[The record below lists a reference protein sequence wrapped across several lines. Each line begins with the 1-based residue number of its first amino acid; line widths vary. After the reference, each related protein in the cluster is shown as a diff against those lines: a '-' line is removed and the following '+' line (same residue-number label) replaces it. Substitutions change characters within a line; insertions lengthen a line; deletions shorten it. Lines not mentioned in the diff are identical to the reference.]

1 VTLPKPLRIVQAAGW
16 YLPTSQGGTEVYV
29 SELAKRLRAA
39 GHDVRIAAPEALGQQ
54 ERTYDE
60 GGFPVYRYPIPVR
73 VTRDEA
79 QGRTIV
85 RGADLFHV
93 WLRKMQPDV
102 VHMHTFVTGLGLAE
116 LRVAKSLGAKVIAT
130 THSAS
135 LGFTCQ
141 RGTMMRWGRRL
152 CDGIAGPIKCAAC
165 ELEHRGVARPLAIG
179 TAMIPPSLGG
189 LGRRAPGKLGTLI
202 GMTSLIRHNQ
212 ASQREMFELVDK
224 FVVLSAWAR
233 DVLVANGGPP
243 LKIALN
249 RLGVRFPATVKAR
262 SSKSPVTVA
271 YIGRF
276 DLIKGVTDFARAISL
291 VPRSAPIRFEFHGPV
306 QYRTELAVLDRL
318 KALVGP
324 DAWVTFG
331 GELDA
336 AGVRAVLA
344 RVDVIC
350 CPSRAVEGGPTVALE
365 AHAAGVPVIGS
376 DIPALS
382 ELVRDG
388 VNGRLYRSGDVRAL
402 ASILRDLASRPERVN
417 EWRQQLPVVRT
428 MDDVASDYL
437 DMYYA

>member
-1 VTLPKPLRIVQAAGW
+1 MQKPLRIVQAAGW

-29 SELAKRLRAA
+29 SELAKRLCAA

-60 GGFPVYRYPIPVR
+60 GGLPVYRYPIPPR

-79 QGRTIV
+79 QGRVTV
-85 RGADLFHV
+85 RGADLFHA
-93 WLRKMQPDV
+93 WLHQTQPDV
-102 VHMHTFVTGLGLAE
+102 VHMHTYVTGLGLAE
-116 LRVAKSLGAKVIAT
+116 LRVAKSLGAKIIAT

-141 RGTMMRWGRRL
+141 RGTMMRWGRHL
-152 CDGIAGPIKCAAC
+152 CDGIARPTKCAAC

-179 TAMIPPSLGG
+179 ASMIPPSLATV
-189 LGRRAPGKLGTLI
+189 GRRAPGRVGTLV

-212 ASQREMFELVDK
+212 ASQREMFELVDR
-224 FVVLSAWAR
+224 FVVLSEWAR

-243 LKIALN
+243 QKIALN
-249 RLGVRFPATVKAR
+249 RLGVRFPAAGDAR
-262 SSKSPVTVA
+262 SSTSPLTVA

-276 DLIKGVTDFARAISL
+276 DVIKGVTDLARAISI

-306 QYRTELAVLDRL
+306 RYRTELAVLDRL

-376 DIPALS
+376 NIPALS

-388 VNGRLYRSGDVRAL
+388 VDGRLYRSGDVRAL
-402 ASILRDLASRPERVN
+402 ASILRDLASRPELVN
-417 EWRQQLPVVRT
+417 EWRQQLPPVRT
-428 MDDVASDYL
+428 MDDVARDYL
-437 DMYYA
+437 AMYSA